1 VKTGPKLYPRP
12 LQRLGAEQQ
21 ARNSTLDRSKDWVQ
35 STITPGLSLRLDEKR
50 GSRHVLRVK
59 SRGPRDFVVVKGNAA
74 TISVGKSIS
83 TIGNWVNDR
92 DHGLQ
97 F

>member
-1 VKTGPKLYPRP
+1 MAHPARHRENRPETLPSTAPKIGCR
-12 LQRLGAEQQ
+12 A
-21 ARNSTLDRSKDWVQ
+21 
-35 STITPGLSLRLDEKR
+35 ITPGLSLRLDEKR